1 MSETGP
7 AHIREPLTRVV
18 EGHALSESQAEAA
31 MDSIMAGG
39 VSHIQLAAFLTALRM
54 KGETVEEI
62 TGFARSMRRHCSK
75 IHPKVEGRLID
86 TCGTGG
92 AGIKLFNVSTIAA
105 FVAAGAGAAVAKHGN
120 RSATRPSGSADVLEA
135 LGADIGID
143 AARVAALV
151 ERIGIG
157 FVFAPNFHPAIKHAM
172 PVRKDLGLRT
182 VYNILGPL
190 TNPANA
196 KGQVLGVFAEGLVM
210 KLAPV
215 LNRLG
220 AERAVVVHGRSD
232 GPWGTSL
239 RGAGMDEISLSGET
253 VVGLLE
259 RGEVTYFTI
268 TPEEF
273 GLERHDPGKM
283 EPLAPRESASL
294 AHAILDGKE
303 KGPRRDIVLLN
314 AAAAIYVAGKADSMK
329 DGLVKARESLDSGRA
344 AGKLAA
350 YVAATREV

>member
-1 MSETGP
+1 MNETNP
-7 AHIREPLTRVV
+7 TAIREPLTRVV
-18 EGHALSESQAEAA
+18 EGHSLSESQAEAA
-31 MDSIMAGG
+31 MDAIMAGT
-39 VSHIQLAAFLTALRM
+39 VSHIQLSAFLTALRM

-62 TGFARSMRRHCSK
+62 TGFARSMRGHCSK
-75 IHPKVEGRLID
+75 ISPKVESRLID

-105 FVAAGAGAAVAKHGN
+105 FVAAGAGAYVAKHGN

-135 LGADIGID
+135 LGADIGIS
-143 AARVAALV
+143 AARVESLV

-157 FVFAPNFHPAIKHAM
+157 FLFAPNFHPAIKHAM

-215 LNRLG
+215 LDRLG
-220 AERAVVVHGRSD
+220 AERAVVVHGRSE

-253 VVGLLE
+253 VVGLVE
-259 RGEVTYFTI
+259 KGEVSYFTI
-268 TPEEF
+268 SPEEF
-273 GLERHDPGKM
+273 GLKRSDPATM
-283 EPLAPRESASL
+283 APLTPPESASL
-294 AHAILDGKE
+294 AHEILDGKE
-303 KGPRRDIVLLN
+303 QGPRRDVVLLN
-314 AAAAIYVAGKADSMK
+314 AAAAVYVAGKADSVK
-329 DGLVKARESLDSGRA
+329 DGLVKARASLDSGRA
-344 AGKLAA
+344 AKKLAD
-350 YVAATREV
+350 YVAATKEA